1 MYLEIKII
9 GDETEL
15 GPVLAAL
22 QGIKVDGQTPV
33 VVLSG
38 EGGKKRRTKAEMAAD
53 EAAKAQG
60 ALLEPEKPIE
70 VLGEPGT
77 PAPVALPETPPAA
90 PVVVTVKTY
99 TDEELRAK
107 AMPKI
112 KELGQPK
119 MQEVLQSFGIKSIT
133 EAGPAQRKVFMQ
145 KIDSYTKDSVAATH
159 FVPLTAATVDE
170 VATSADEFIF

>member
-33 VVLSG
+33 VVLPG
-38 EGGKKRRTKAEMAAD
+38 DGGKKRRTKAEMAAD

-60 ALLEPEKPIE
+60 AMPEPENSIE
-70 VLGEPGT
+70 VPGEPGT
-77 PAPVALPETPPAA
+77 PAPVALPETLPAV
-90 PVVVTVKTY
+90 PVAATGKTY

-107 AMPKI
+107 AMPKV

-119 MQEVLQSFGIKSIT
+119 MQEVLQAFGIKSIT
-133 EAGPAQRKVFMQ
+133 EAGPSQREVFMQ
-145 KIDSYTKDSVAATH
+145 KIDSYTKDTVAATH
-159 FVPLTAATVDE
+159 FVAGAPVVAAATE
-170 VATSADEFIF
+170 DEFTF